1 VEHDADRG
9 MFHRFRRN
17 GDNRGG
23 ATAEAGRRSAARA
36 RWPCSVRAAGGTRGA
51 PGSGTARRTRPACGT
66 RSAGIG
72 TTPRAAD
79 RSAATCAAASC
90 RAARGSATRRAAA
103 VCPSVRRPRG
113 FGYGAARAAAAADHR
128 TERPRW
134 SEGCATDPA
143 RKRDAAGRARRRFRR
158 GTARARRPHRAPQQ
172 NVVPQQGVTQQNQQ
186 QGASQQNRTS
196 RTAPPPAQNI
206 APQQGATQ
214 QNQQGA
220 SQQNQASRMAPPP
233 AQNIAPQ
240 QGIGQR
246 NQDVIPQNQVS
257 RAIPASAPR
266 ARAAS
271 DPRAFSG
278 GVLRNQAFANLAT
291 ARDPSVRTLASS
303 TFQGRLFNPHWRRHF
318 ARPIVIGWV
327 GPLFWPYAYHDFV
340 DYTFYPYAY
349 DTFWPYAYD
358 DFYEGMFGAYGLGY
372 GGTYAS
378 VGPRGGY
385 DGGGY
390 ARRGSDRTAY
400 ARGSAGSRSVEADLC
415 SGQTAGLTDWPIE
428 RIAQTVGPD
437 DTQRAI
443 LDELKDAT
451 AKALDILQAACPTAL
466 PSTPTGRIEAMH
478 QRLDAMLAAV
488 RTVRPVVEKFY
499 QSLNDEQK
507 ARFNALSPDNPDQQ
521 QAQRDLTQACN
532 ARASGVASVPLE
544 RIERAVRPDGAQRSA
559 LKELQDATSG
569 AANLLSADC
578 PTYRALTP
586 VGRLQAMEQRLDAM
600 LRAVQTVQPA
610 LEKFY
615 GSLGDEQKERFNRLS
630 PAQG

>member
-1 VEHDADRG
+1 MCRTRVPRADETRTPARTLSSAGNAGGGAMFQWNSTRIAACFIISATMATTAAAEPQKQGGGAPPGRG
-9 MFHRFRRN
+9 GPAASAPHAAPAARPAPAPHAAPAPRAAPAPQASAPRPAPQIAAPRHAPPQASAPRAAHQAPRAAPQQSARPS
-17 GDNRGG
+17 GGAGASAAARHAPTPQTSAAPAQQQQPQITGRGGRGG
-23 ATAEAGRRSAARA
+23 ARVAQPTPHENVTQQPG
-36 RWPCSVRAAGGTRGA
+36 PGGA
-51 PGSGTARRTRPACGT
+51 SG
-66 RSAGIG
+66 
-72 TTPRAAD
+72 
-79 RSAATCAAASC
+79 AATSG
-90 RAARGSATRRAAA
+90 RG
-103 VCPSVRRPRG
+103 
-113 FGYGAARAAAAADHR
+113 
-128 TERPRW
+128 
-134 SEGCATDPA
+134 
-143 RKRDAAGRARRRFRR
+143 GRNA
-158 GTARARRPHRAPQQ
+158 APQQ
-172 NVVPQQGVTQQNQQ
+172 NVPPQQGV
-186 QGASQQNRTS
+186 
-196 RTAPPPAQNI
+196 I
-206 APQQGATQ
+206 
-214 QNQQGA
+214 
-220 SQQNQASRMAPPP
+220 QQNQASRNAAPS
-233 AQNIAPQ
+233 AQQNVAPQ
-240 QGIGQR
+240 HG
-246 NQDVIPQNQVS
+246 VIQQNQVS

-303 TFQGRLFNPHWRRHF
+303 TFQGRLFNPQWRRHF

-358 DFYEGMFGAYGLGY
+358 DFYEGMFGAYALGY

-443 LDELKDAT
+443 LDELRDAT
-451 AKALDILQAACPTAL
+451 ARALDILQAACPTAL
-466 PSTPTGRIEAMH
+466 QSTPTGRIEAMR

-507 ARFNALSPDNPDQQ
+507 ARFNALSPDNQQ

-532 ARASGVASVPLE
+532 ARAFASVPLE
-544 RIERAVRPDGAQRSA
+544 RIERAVQPDGAQRSA
-559 LKELQDATSG
+559 LKELQDAMSE

>member
-1 VEHDADRG
+1 VTQQGGPGGASAAAPPG
-9 MFHRFRRN
+9 
-17 GDNRGG
+17 RGG
-23 ATAEAGRRSAARA
+23 RTA
-36 RWPCSVRAAGGTRGA
+36 
-51 PGSGTARRTRPACGT
+51 
-66 RSAGIG
+66 
-72 TTPRAAD
+72 
-79 RSAATCAAASC
+79 
-90 RAARGSATRRAAA
+90 
-103 VCPSVRRPRG
+103 
-113 FGYGAARAAAAADHR
+113 
-128 TERPRW
+128 
-134 SEGCATDPA
+134 
-143 RKRDAAGRARRRFRR
+143 
-158 GTARARRPHRAPQQ
+158 APQQ
-172 NVVPQQGVTQQNQQ
+172 NVVPQQGVTQQNRA
-186 QGASQQNRTS
+186 GRTG
-196 RTAPPPAQNI
+196 PPSAQ
-206 APQQGATQ
+206 
-214 QNQQGA
+214 
-220 SQQNQASRMAPPP
+220 
-233 AQNIAPQ
+233 QNIAPQ
-240 QGIGQR
+240 QGIVQR
-246 NQDVIPQNQVS
+246 NQQDVIPQNQVS

-278 GVLRNQAFANLAT
+278 GVLRNQAFANLAK

-318 ARPIVIGWV
+318 KRPIVIGWV

-378 VGPRGGY
+378 VGPPSGY
-385 DGGGY
+385 GGGGY
-390 ARRGSDRTAY
+390 ARRGSSRSEY
-400 ARGSAGSRSVEADLC
+400 ARGSAGGRSVEADLC

-428 RIAQTVGPD
+428 RIAQTVDPD
-437 DTQRAI
+437 DAQRAI
-443 LDELKDAT
+443 LDELGDAT
-451 AKALDILQAACPTAL
+451 AHALDILKAACPTAL
-466 PSTPTGRIEAMH
+466 PSTPTGRIEAMR

-521 QAQRDLTQACN
+521 QAQRNLTQVCGE
-532 ARASGVASVPLE
+532 RASGIASVPLE

-559 LKELQDATSG
+559 LKELQDATSE
-569 AANLLSADC
+569 AANLLSAEC